1 MRRSAVALG
10 PTGRVLLWLLLG
22 FFILFYPPHLAW
34 GEKNDPLAELYT
46 EIVPTAGTET
56 KYGIPLALENA
67 PQFASWYYEIKLSPE
82 ELEVIQE
89 ALAPLVA
96 PCCDDN
102 PLLRCCCER
111 KGKICNLVRSARG
124 LAAWLVQEKGFTAD
138 EVRDAVLEW
147 LRFVHGDYYVT
158 KALADRDI
166 PPSRYGLTTYGAC
179 YRRLCEVPL
188 SLGGCGGMGL
198 EVLVS
203 PPEEED

>member
-1 MRRSAVALG
+1 MGRSAVALG
-10 PTGRVLLWLLLG
+10 PTGRALLWPLLAFL
-22 FFILFYPPHLAW
+22 IPLYPPHLAW
-34 GEKNDPLAELYT
+34 GQGGNLMEELYT

-56 KYGIPLALENA
+56 GYGIPLALENA
-67 PQFASWYYEIKLSPE
+67 PQFAAWYYEIRLSPE

-138 EVRDAVLEW
+138 EVRDAVLAW
-147 LRFVHGDYYVT
+147 LRFAHGDYYVAKT
-158 KALADRDI
+158 LADQDI
-166 PPSRYGLTTYGAC
+166 PPTSYGLTTYGAC
-179 YRRLCEVPL
+179 YRKLCEVPL

-198 EVLVS
+198 EALAS
-203 PPEEED
+203 PLEEED